1 MVYAVMPYL
10 AQAGCEHH
18 NLIYLAHLLQEVVDT
33 RALDDI
39 HIMPVILDLNR
50 DDIIR
55 LLDGLK
61 LASLCQ

>member
-1 MVYAVMPYL
+1 MVHVVTPYL
-10 AQAGCEHH
+10 AQTGCEHH
-18 NLIYLAHLLQEVVDT
+18 DLIYLAHLLQEVVDAG
-33 RALDDI
+33 ALDDI

-50 DDIIR
+50 YDIIR